1 MKLKNKNILI
11 IGGTGFIGFNLAK
24 NCLKRGLNVFSLS
37 TSKPKRLK
45 KLNKVKY
52 IIGNIK
58 NFNKLKNVLKNIEF
72 DFIVNCGG
80 NVNHKKNKDRELYD
94 SHYRGCI
101 NLYNLFK
108 EKNIQSFIQVGSSSE
123 YGDSQVPH
131 KENYLCKPKEAY
143 GRYKL
148 RSTNFLLSQYKKNK
162 FPIVILRFYQVYG
175 PYQDF
180 NRFISQLFK
189 ASIKKEKFL
198 TSTGEQ
204 RRDLLFIDD
213 AIEAIIKVILS
224 NKSNGEIINI
234 GYGMAIK
241 LKKVMEMVKEK
252 NKYLDPDYSRIKLRA
267 DEQMSSYPNILKAKK
282 ILNWVPKTSIK
293 KGIDLTNKYYK
304 KLLKKK

>member
-1 MKLKNKNILI
+1 MKIKKNAILI

-24 NCLKRGLNVFSLS
+24 NCVKHGLNVFSLS
-37 TSKPKRLK
+37 TSKPKKLK

-52 IIGNIK
+52 IIGDIK
-58 NFNKLKNVLKNIEF
+58 NFNKLKEVLRNIEF

-80 NVNHKKNKDRELYD
+80 HVNHKNKNQEIYD
-94 SHYRGCI
+94 SHYRGCV
-101 NLYNLFK
+101 NLYNFFK
-108 EKNIQSFIQVGSSSE
+108 GQNIKSFIQIGSSSE
-123 YGDSQVPH
+123 YGDSKVPH
-131 KENYLCKPKEAY
+131 KENYLCKPKGTY

-148 RSTNFLLSQYKKNK
+148 RSTNFLLRQYKKNK
-162 FPIVILRFYQVYG
+162 FPTVILRFYQVYG

-204 RRDLLFIDD
+204 LRDFLFIDD
-213 AIEAIIKVILS
+213 AIDAIIKAILS
-224 NKSNGEIINI
+224 NRSKGEIINI
-234 GYGMAIK
+234 GYGLAIK

-252 NKYLDPDYSRIKLRA
+252 NKYLDPDYSRVKIRT
-267 DEQMSSYPNILKAKK
+267 DEKMSSYPSILKAKK
-282 ILNWVPKTSIK
+282 ILNWAPKTSIK

-304 KLLKKK
+304 KLLKTK